1 MSWYSAL
8 LDGFL
13 KIQIHPEEENFST
26 SEPRIWMYPPDKTI
40 PTNDNFFLRSNI
52 HAVIVSSIEKSV
64 DIRPPSPFSR
74 HSRKSFASVY
84 VYKHS
89 SVRND
94 SKHNT
99 LDQRT
104 SVMEFSFSRMV
115 LEKHNEIF
123 VSRPKASG
131 KTFALIPKS

>member
-84 VYKHS
+84 VYKHTVPYETIVS
-89 SVRND
+89 IIRSINEHQLWNSR
-94 SKHNT
+94 S
-99 LDQRT
+99 RGW
-104 SVMEFSFSRMV
+104 FSRSTTKYSCLV
-115 LEKHNEIF
+115 RRRAEKL
-123 VSRPKASG
+123 S
-131 KTFALIPKS
+131 L

>member
-1 MSWYSAL
+1 MSWYLAL

-64 DIRPPSPFSR
+64 DIRPPSPFSDILGNLSPR
-74 HSRKSFASVY
+74 FMY
-84 VYKHS
+84 I
-89 SVRND
+89 
-94 SKHNT
+94 NT
-99 LDQRT
+99 QFRT
-104 SVMEFSFSRMV
+104 KR
-115 LEKHNEIF
+115 
-123 VSRPKASG
+123 
-131 KTFALIPKS
+131 